1 MKIDGS
7 DGRIPGLPPK
17 GTPSRGTTAGAGDGA
32 AGTGRSGSEDQVRL
46 TADARQASA
55 VADRI
60 ATLPTID
67 RARVD
72 AVSAAIS
79 RGEYRIDADRI
90 AERMLAL
97 EQDLS

>member
-7 DGRIPGLPPK
+7 DGRIPGMPSQ
-17 GTPSRGTTAGAGDGA
+17 GNPSRGAAGGAREDAAGAA
-32 AGTGRSGSEDQVRL
+32 RSGGDQVRL
-46 TADARQASA
+46 TPDARQASA
-55 VADRI
+55 IADRI

>member
-7 DGRIPGLPPK
+7 DGRIPGLPAK
-17 GTPSRGTTAGAGDGA
+17 GTPSRGAAGGARDDAAGAG
-32 AGTGRSGSEDQVRL
+32 RSGEDRVRL
-46 TADARQASA
+46 TSDARQASA
-55 VADRI
+55 IADRI

-97 EQDLS
+97 EQDLN

>member
-7 DGRIPGLPPK
+7 DGRIPGLGPK
-17 GTPSRGTTAGAGDGA
+17 GTPSRGAASGNRDGA
-32 AGTGRSGSEDQVRL
+32 AGAGRSGEDQVRL
-46 TADARQASA
+46 TSDARQASA
-55 VADRI
+55 IADRI

>member
-7 DGRIPGLPPK
+7 DGRIPGVPSK
-17 GTPSRGTTAGAGDGA
+17 GTPARGAASGARDGA
-32 AGTGRSGSEDQVRL
+32 AAAGRSGEDQVRL
-46 TADARQASA
+46 TSDARQASA
-55 VADRI
+55 IADRI

-67 RARVD
+67 RARVE

-97 EQDLS
+97 EQDLN